1 MIIKNKL
8 SKNLNQLYFI
18 FPTFYEKYRQTKY
31 IDTGKMY
38 DMTLVK
44 YDLNGKEI
52 DDYESSYQLVYTYM
66 LKDKETYDEL
76 MSDPFRIKFFQEP
89 MNIFYKNNGILRNEI
104 VENI

>member
-1 MIIKNKL
+1 MPIKVTTTITRQ
-8 SKNLNQLYFI
+8 NLNQLYFI

-52 DDYESSYQLVYTYM
+52 DDYESSYQLVYTYK
-66 LKDKETYDEL
+66 LKDKETYDSML
-76 MSDPFRIKFFQEP
+76 SRYFRSMKS
-89 MNIFYKNNGILRNEI
+89 
-104 VENI
+104 